1 MSFKVNNLRGLV
13 LGATAAIL
21 TAVPALAGNIM
32 IHDSYARSSTPFS
45 QTGAV
50 FMEIM
55 NKGETDD
62 RLISAETEVS
72 KKAELHT
79 HIQND
84 DGVMKMRR
92 VEEGFAIPAGGMHML
107 QRGGDHVMMM
117 GLLQSLEHGQTITL
131 RLVFEEAGEL
141 SVEVPVDLERKP
153 VMQHGAKM
161 GGNSDQ

>member
-1 MSFKVNNLRGLV
+1 MSFYSTNLRKLV
-13 LGATAAIL
+13 LGATFGFVTTL
-21 TAVPALAGNIM
+21 PAFAGDIV
-32 IHDSYARSSTPFS
+32 IHDAYARSSTPFAQS
-45 QTGAV
+45 GAV